1 VKGGAN
7 NNTLILYGVVNANTV
22 MDLVYTYN
30 PLSNSWS
37 IPKITGNIPT
47 RKRGLTGIIDHKG
60 IMYLWSGYDNSKYKY
75 LNDML
80 ILDTINL
87 VWGKGNLV
95 GVPTGRE
102 NYGAVLLPDN
112 SIIYIGK
119 QVIPVFYYL
128 LIFC

>member
-60 IMYLWSGYDNSKYKY
+60 IMYLWSGYDDANNKYV
-75 LNDML
+75 NDML

-95 GVPTGRE
+95 GVPTGRDD
-102 NYGAVLLPDN
+102 YGAVLLPDN

>member
-1 VKGGAN
+1 L
-7 NNTLILYGVVNANTV
+7 TIRESCIYGVG
-22 MDLVYTYN
+22 MMIIL
-30 PLSNSWS
+30 
-37 IPKITGNIPT
+37 I
-47 RKRGLTGIIDHKG
+47 LTGIIDHKG
-60 IMYLWSGYDNSKYKY
+60 IMYLWDRYDDNINFV
-75 LNDML
+75 NDML

-95 GVPTGRE
+95 GAPTGSI

-112 SIIYIGK
+112 SIIYMGK